1 MLRNKL
7 VRSDGSIIDSSV
19 IISCDFTEE
28 VNSAENLSVG
38 DVTSSEVNV
47 EMLSTDMVEQGE
59 VLTYY
64 IIEDGVETRIG
75 VFNAE
80 KPTVAT
86 RTSIK
91 FSAYDNIVKSE
102 KVFSEWLR
110 DYRSLFPMTLVELA
124 THACNFCGLTLV
136 TTAFPQSE
144 LVIGA
149 FYADGIT
156 CRQIL
161 SWASAIAGR
170 FVRANRNG
178 EIEFAWYADAT
189 HHTIAPSKVSATN
202 SVSVTD
208 DGAGNVNMVCDVA
221 TVSDDGMGNVSIEIP
236 AVQLS
241 YGNGVVSLTSGETI
255 PYQQG
260 SLSYETYATEVID
273 RVQIKQSDDDVGAIY
288 PHDATGNCF
297 VIGENMLLGTCTTE
311 AITQV
316 ATSLYEQLCTISYVP
331 VKATLPRT
339 ILIRA
344 GDVISIRDPH
354 GTTMTTYVMKVSVT
368 PSGTNIESTGNKSY
382 DTNAVVAYEQYKNL
396 PGRMLEIKKS
406 IDGLEIANKDLEGKV
421 GSLELSTT
429 EFKTYV
435 GETFVTEDE
444 FGTYQGSVST
454 QFSQTAKDFEMR
466 FESTKQDI
474 SDVASDLQAEH
485 EERVSY
491 IRFEDGNIVLGRS
504 DSDILL
510 IQKNDRISFVRNVAN
525 KPEVA
530 WFADDML
537 HVTEGQFTVQLGI
550 GKFGFKPG
558 ANGNLSFKKV
568 VS

>member
-19 IISCDFTEE
+19 IISCEFTEE
-28 VNSAENLSVG
+28 VNSDENLSVG
-38 DVTSSEVNV
+38 DVTSSEINV
-47 EMLSTDMVEQGE
+47 EMRSTDMVEQGE
-59 VLTYY
+59 ILTYY

-91 FSAYDNIVKSE
+91 FSAYDNIVRTE
-102 KVFSEWLR
+102 KIFSGWLR
-110 DYRSLFPMTLVELA
+110 DNRSMFPMTLGELVSY
-124 THACNFCGLTLV
+124 ACGYCGLTLA
-136 TTAFPQSE
+136 TTEFPHYDLE
-144 LVIGA
+144 IGA

-156 CRQIL
+156 CRQVL

-178 EIEFAWYADAT
+178 EIEFAWYVDAT
-189 HHTIAPSKVSATN
+189 NHTVAPSKVGADN

-208 DGAGNVNMVCDVA
+208 DGAGNVNMVCDGA
-221 TVSDDGMGNVSIEIP
+221 TVSDDGMGNVSIVIP

-241 YGNGVVSLTSGETI
+241 YDNGVVSLTSEGAV
-255 PYQQG
+255 PYKQG
-260 SLSYETYATEVID
+260 SLSYETYATEIID
-273 RVQIKQSDDDVGAIY
+273 RVQIKQSDDDVGVIY
-288 PHDATGNCF
+288 PRDATGNCF
-297 VIGENMLLGTCTTE
+297 VVSENMLLTTCTTE

-344 GDVISIRDPH
+344 GDIVSIRDPH
-354 GTTMTTYVMKVSVT
+354 GTTMITYIMKVSVT
-368 PSGTNIESTGNKSY
+368 PTGATIESTGNKSY
-382 DTNAVVAYEQYKNL
+382 DTNAVVAYSQYKNL
-396 PGRMLEIKKS
+396 TGRMLEVKKS

-429 EFKTYV
+429 EFRTYV

-444 FGTYQGSVST
+444 FGTYQNSVST
-454 QFSQTAKDFEMR
+454 QFSQTSKYFEME
-466 FESTKQDI
+466 FANTKQDI

-485 EERVSY
+485 NERVSY

-510 IQKNDRISFVRNVAN
+510 IQKNDRISFVRNVAD